1 MATACLT
8 GLPALISALTFSL
21 NAGLLGDFFSGISF
35 TFCGFFGRLG
45 RLFKVFGCWC
55 ASGAGF
61 THLFARASS
70 DAFAF
75 CCNVA
80 VQARFGRH
88 DLTLPSFERRF
99 GAFAVFGVSRNGTH
113 TGAK

>member
-45 RLFKVFGCWC
+45 RLFEVFGRRRCLT
-55 ASGAGF
+55 AHF
-61 THLFARASS
+61 VHLFTRASL
-70 DAFAF
+70 DAGLF
-75 CCNVA
+75 CVNICVKT
-80 VQARFGRH
+80 RFGSHYDPIHPVDTALRPVL
-88 DLTLPSFERRF
+88 DVR
-99 GAFAVFGVSRNGTH
+99 VVV
-113 TGAK
+113 

>member
-45 RLFKVFGCWC
+45 RLFEVFGCGRSLAAHFVHFFTR
-55 ASGAGF
+55 ASGDAG
-61 THLFARASS
+61 LF
-70 DAFAF
+70 
-75 CCNVA
+75 CVNIT
-80 VQARFGRH
+80 VQARFGSHYDPIHPVDTAPRPV
-88 DLTLPSFERRF
+88 LVARVNVRELY
-99 GAFAVFGVSRNGTH
+99 SR
-113 TGAK
+113 